1 MADTKKFDT
10 SKANEAITGDNIY
23 DVILSR
29 AIEQARK
36 NLPKEVVSISEDKG
50 AAPIPFSIDQ
60 YVDRMLSKYD
70 EKGLRSN
77 KVGVNPEIKQLSL
90 STSEAVRA
98 MYGMC
103 VVSEIK
109 KSMDDVLR
117 STDMKKYIK
126 DSVRVDVNQ
135 YIDSLMSD
143 ITRTE
148 QGKHLV
154 DTLQA
159 TYSDYSQS
167 RDTIQRF
174 LNQGLNFID
183 EVNKNV
189 LDKNMSPQEAI
200 AAAQKGS
207 STFGAFD
214 KSLSAGLS
222 SALNNYSKDM
232 SNTIIINSDINT
244 GDFLKHFNEEPTK
257 LTQAEKQWARDTVA
271 YMLYACKQKAG
282 ENAGEVNLTHISID
296 GKPAVSE
303 QEYKAAQ
310 KGEIDPA
317 TLECRIAAAWCS
329 QKNLTIGVPMEKQL
343 QKETTASADKQEA
356 AQQETAKQESA
367 KQETAKQETAKQ
379 ESTKQETAKQESA
392 KQESTKQETA
402 KQESAK
408 QESAKQ
414 ETAKQESDKKES
426 TSQIKVEPQPEHRK
440 LENIFDLIF
449 ELVAAI
455 LKAAMEK
462 KSTDIELDDV
472 SAENSVKK
480 ENSAPKRERMT
491 FDDLVKEDGGVKKM
505 TSAPKKSMD
514 MDKDKTK
521 TMNTPSKKR

>member
-367 KQETAKQETAKQ
+367 KQE
-379 ESTKQETAKQESA
+379 
-392 KQESTKQETA
+392 
-402 KQESAK
+402 
-408 QESAKQ
+408 SAKQ